1 MKRYSIGVD
10 VGGTKIAAALA
21 DDLGTILARNVT
33 PTEAKKGGDFVAD
46 QIVAMIQYLLDETK
60 FTTKQLKNIVLG
72 IPGQLNHKKG
82 LVINAPNIS
91 GWTNYPVVNRL
102 RKFFPKTPVLLVND
116 AQSAAMGELYFG
128 AGKNYDNL
136 IFMTVSTGIGGG
148 IILNKRL
155 YSGTHRIAGEV
166 GHMILNMTTDDQYKC
181 ACGRYGCLE
190 AYASGVNM
198 ARRAARKLKELTV
211 ITDYYGGK
219 VLELSERNGGKI
231 TSIILSEA
239 AGMNDQFAIESITEN
254 GYYLGI
260 ACSNL
265 INIFDPEAIIIG
277 GGVSKIGKI
286 LFDSIRK
293 TASEHV
299 KMTSNLKTAI
309 LPATTGTDAGILGAV
324 AVGLSQ

>member
-1 MKRYSIGVD
+1 MTQYTIGVD
-10 VGGTKIAAALA
+10 VGGTKIAAAIA

-33 PTEAKKGGDFVAD
+33 PTEAKKGGDVVVD
-46 QIVAMIQYLLDETK
+46 QIVTMVQYLLAETGC
-60 FTTKQLKNIVLG
+60 TSKQLKNIVLG

-102 RKFFPKTPVLLVND
+102 KKSFQKTAVILVND

-128 AGKNYDNL
+128 AGKNYHNI

-148 IILNKRL
+148 LILNKQL
-155 YSGTHRIAGEV
+155 YSGAHRIAGEV
-166 GHMILNMTTDDQYKC
+166 GHMVLNLTTDDQYKC
-181 ACGRYGCLE
+181 ACGRHGCLE
-190 AYASGVNM
+190 AYASGINM
-198 ARRAARKLKELTV
+198 ARRAGRKLKELTV
-211 ITDYYGGK
+211 ISEYYGGK

-239 AGMNDQFAIESITEN
+239 AGMSDQFAIEAIEEN

-265 INIFDPEAIIIG
+265 INIFDPEAIVIG
-277 GGVSKIGKI
+277 GGVSQIGKI

-293 TASEHV
+293 TTQEHV
-299 KMTSNLKTAI
+299 KMTANLKTAI

-324 AVGLSQ
+324 AVGLSK